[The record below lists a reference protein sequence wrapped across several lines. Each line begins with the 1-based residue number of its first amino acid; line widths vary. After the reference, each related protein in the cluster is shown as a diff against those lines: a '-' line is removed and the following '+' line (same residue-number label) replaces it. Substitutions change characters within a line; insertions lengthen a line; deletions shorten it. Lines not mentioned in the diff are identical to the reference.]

1 MIVIFWRAIAW
12 RPCVKLGHVLSAVDR
27 DCLLTRIAWGSL
39 EYTISSVIKLAIISK
54 YDLL

>member
-27 DCLLTRIAWGSL
+27 DFLLTRMYSL
-39 EYTISSVIKLAIISK
+39 GEFRI
-54 YDLL
+54 YDFVRDKVGNNKQI